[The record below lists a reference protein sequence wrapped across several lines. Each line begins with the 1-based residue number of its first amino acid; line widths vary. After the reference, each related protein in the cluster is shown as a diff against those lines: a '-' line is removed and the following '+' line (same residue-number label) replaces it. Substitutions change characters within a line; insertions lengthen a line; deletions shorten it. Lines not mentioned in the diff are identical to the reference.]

1 MTKHEIQT
9 LTQEQAHKLLEAA
22 HGHRLEALL
31 TVAVTTGMRRGELLG
46 LRWQDIDFTNRS
58 LYIRRTANYYPG
70 FGHVENEPKTLR
82 SRRKVV
88 LPQFVIE
95 TLKRHRVTQ
104 DELRQKVGSAWHDYD
119 LVFCNTLG
127 SYQETQYL
135 GDLLRALLKE
145 AGLPPI
151 RFHDL
156 RHSAA
161 TIMLSMGVHP
171 KVVQELLG
179 HSNISMTMDTYS
191 HVLPSMQQE
200 AMDRLNDLFQ

>member
-1 MTKHEIQT
+1 
-9 LTQEQAHKLLEAA
+9 
-22 HGHRLEALL
+22 
-31 TVAVTTGMRRGELLG
+31 TGMRRGELLA

-104 DELRQKVGSAWHDYD
+104 DGLRQKVGSAWHDYD

-127 SYQETQYL
+127 GYQETQYL
-135 GDLLRALLKE
+135 GDLFRAL
-145 AGLPPI
+145 
-151 RFHDL
+151 
-156 RHSAA
+156 
-161 TIMLSMGVHP
+161 
-171 KVVQELLG
+171 
-179 HSNISMTMDTYS
+179 
-191 HVLPSMQQE
+191 
-200 AMDRLNDLFQ
+200 